1 MTLKSW
7 AIQRSSISSRTFYE
21 IEALVPNCYDH
32 GGTCGASYSLCLQN
46 ECPVPCLLILI
57 KQVASIGLSTNGAAE
72 KPNTLTTKLVT
83 EAAEATE
90 ACPCTS
96 VFQNAHP
103 CIWLVKLKS
112 HFWVGSTWESRT
124 CSFYSPSPHI
134 IGIYTRRKWILNAN
148 SLYLANRFIPSWEYI
163 VIQ

>member
-57 KQVASIGLSTNGAAE
+57 RQVASIGLSTNGAAE
-72 KPNTLTTKLVT
+72 KPNTSQLSWPQKQQRLQKLVPALPSSKT
-83 EAAEATE
+83 HILASDWSSLN
-90 ACPCTS
+90 PTS
-96 VFQNAHP
+96 EWDPH
-103 CIWLVKLKS
+103 
-112 HFWVGSTWESRT
+112 GSRI
-124 CSFYSPSPHI
+124 HM
-134 IGIYTRRKWILNAN
+134 G
-148 SLYLANRFIPSWEYI
+148 
-163 VIQ
+163 V